1 MANHR
6 HPQHAENRGLHAEVV
21 GMRVKAE
28 PRRKANRR
36 TTLVVATVILLALL
50 AIPRL
55 EGAFPETGRPQGVM
69 SYAILPTRSTVRFD
83 ARATGHTVHGISHQ
97 VSGKVIFDPEN
108 LSREAEVSFKVESV
122 TLDTGNKSRDK
133 KMRESHLDTARYPVI
148 AFHSSKVAAIAPT
161 LRAEETQEMQVT
173 GTLALHGTE
182 KQISFP
188 VKAVRHGEELVVTG
202 ETSLKMTDY
211 GIPIPGF
218 LFMKVK
224 DEVKVMFEVVAK
236 PSQGG
241 N

>member
-1 MANHR
+1 M
-6 HPQHAENRGLHAEVV
+6 LV
-21 GMRVKAE
+21 E
-28 PRRKANRR
+28 PEPGRKLNRR
-36 TTLVVATVILLALL
+36 TTALL
-50 AIPRL
+50 AISLLLVVLGLPRL
-55 EGAFPETGRPQGVM
+55 EGAAPETGRPQGVL
-69 SYAILPTRSTVRFD
+69 SCAILPARSTVRFD
-83 ARATGHTVHGISHQ
+83 AQATGHTVHGISHQ

-108 LSREAEVSFKVESV
+108 LSRKAEVSFKVEAA
-122 TLDTGNKSRDK
+122 TLDTDNKSRDK

-148 AFHSSKVAAIAPT
+148 AFQSSKVAAIAPT

-188 VKAVRHGEELVVTG
+188 VKAVRHGDELVVTG